1 MFHKIKALI
10 HEVID
15 FLSSGESGAI
25 KDRNGRIV
33 GVYDGGP
40 NAWSIFKFMFLFL
53 ILPILIIDV
62 FTRKTPKRTLKGTEE
77 DLCM

>member
-1 MFHKIKALI
+1 MFRKTKELI

-15 FLSSGESGAI
+15 FLSSGESGAV

-40 NAWSIFKFMFLFL
+40 YAWSMVRFIWLFL
-53 ILPILIIDV
+53 IFPLIMNDV
-62 FTRKTPKRTLKGTEE
+62 FPRKQTPRH
-77 DLCM
+77 